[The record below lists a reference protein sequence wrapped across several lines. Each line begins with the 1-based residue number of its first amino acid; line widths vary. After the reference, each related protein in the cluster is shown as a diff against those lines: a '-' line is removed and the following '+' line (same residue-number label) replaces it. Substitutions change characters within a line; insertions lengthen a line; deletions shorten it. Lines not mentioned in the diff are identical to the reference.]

1 MIYTKYIKFLESIQT
16 KDMWDVIPESVKTLH
31 NLFQSK
37 GKKLYL
43 VGGSVRDFLT
53 GDKPK
58 DFDLA
63 TDALPDEVLNIIGR
77 SYRTNLQGKAFG
89 VVVVYTDDQPGG
101 MEIATFREDVSRGR
115 NPQVKLGVG
124 IEDDV
129 KRRDLT
135 YNALF
140 YDLDKR
146 EIVDLVGGI
155 KDLESGITR
164 MVGDAIERF
173 EEDSLRILRAFRFA
187 SRYNHP
193 LHPDTEKAIQKR
205 KQLENIDPETGKM
218 KRISAE
224 RIWEEITKAWK
235 QAKDF
240 NYYLNFFT
248 KYDMWGEVFPG
259 SKINT
264 NLVDSKDFAVVI
276 ANLFKEDTTEKGG
289 FHNPNDLYNKL
300 VQEYKMPD
308 SPESGKLV
316 SNVVFLYKIEMWHAK
331 ITVLTNKRVDITE
344 MYKSKVQSSISDA
357 TILEW
362 LKVQNINDDDI
373 IRFIDYKPSV
383 SSKELMDK
391 GFKGKALGD
400 EIKRLENE
408 KFYS

>member
-1 MIYTKYIKFLESIQT
+1 MIIKRYNKFLESN
-16 KDMWDVIPESVKTLH
+16 KSDDMWNVIPQSVKDLH

-63 TDALPDEVLNIIGR
+63 TDALPDEVLEILGK

-101 MEIATFREDVSRGR
+101 MEIATFREDVSKGR

-129 KRRDLT
+129 KRRDIT

-146 EIVDLVGGI
+146 EIVDLVGGRE
-155 KDLESGITR
+155 DLQGRVTR
-164 MVGDAIERF
+164 MVGNPIERF
-173 EEDSLRILRAFRFA
+173 DEDSLRILRAFRFA
-187 SRYNHP
+187 SRYGHP
-193 LHPDTEKAIQKR
+193 LHIDTEKAIKKR
-205 KQLENIDPETGKM
+205 KQLENVDPDDPEKM

-224 RIWEEITKAWK
+224 RIWEEMIKAWK
-235 QAKDF
+235 QAKDY
-240 NYYLNFFT
+240 NYYLDFFT

-259 SKINT
+259 SNIST
-264 NLVDSKDFAVVI
+264 DLVQSRNFIIVI
-276 ANLFKEDTTEKGG
+276 ANLFKNNIVDG
-289 FHNPNDLYNKL
+289 LLNKM
-300 VQEYKMPD
+300 VQDYKI
-308 SPESGKLV
+308 ESETATK
-316 SNVVFLYKIEMWHAK
+316 VVFLVSLLSFKPEQVTEFYK
-331 ITVLTNKRVDITE
+331 KRQQCAIDD
-344 MYKSKVQSSISDA
+344 S

-362 LKVQNINDDDI
+362 IKVQDIDDDWLVK
-373 IRFIDYKPSV
+373 FVDYKPTV
-383 SSKELMDK
+383 SSQELMDK

-400 EIKRLENE
+400 EIKRLEVE
-408 KFYS
+408 KFMK